1 MKNLINDV
9 TVFKNNSYN
18 ELNLYIYNLSAI
30 KLIKN
35 PEFHGRSK
43 HIDERYHF
51 IQDKF
56 NKKEFFQQYSIGGST
71 GRPVDKTFKKNSI

>member
-51 IQDKF
+51 I
-56 NKKEFFQQYSIGGST
+56 
-71 GRPVDKTFKKNSI
+71 